1 MRGGNH
7 LFAAAALLALAAG
20 AAEAQEAQGEGSFEV
35 PRATAYQQVTQWPD
49 WTGVWYPDW
58 SLLFAGR
65 ERADPKL
72 TPQAQQAFDAYQ
84 ESIRENGPNQ
94 EAQALC
100 LPPGIPGV
108 MQQPYPIEI
117 LYSPDRVTILTEA
130 YQQARR
136 IYMDGRPLPEDP
148 DLFFNGNS
156 VGRWD
161 GDTLVIETVGLSL
174 QSNIAPG
181 IPHTE
186 NSRIE
191 ERIFLQ
197 APGELIDEMTI
208 TNPDVLTE
216 PFVVR
221 IAYRLD
227 NSFPIR
233 EYVCAENNRLTT
245 DGHGANIDLGLE
257 EEDDPFAGT
266 EDE

>member
-1 MRGGNH
+1 MIGRYRLLAG
-7 LFAAAALLALAAG
+7 AALLGLAG
-20 AAEAQEAQGEGSFEV
+20 AAQAQEPGAQPSFEV
-35 PRATAYQQVTQWPD
+35 PRATAYQQVTAWPD
-49 WTGVWYPDW
+49 WSGVWYPDW
-58 SLLFAGR
+58 SLLFSGR
-65 ERADPKL
+65 ERASPKL
-72 TPQAQQAFDAYQ
+72 TPSAQAAYDAYQ
-84 ESIRENGPNQ
+84 ASIRENGPNQ
-94 EAQALC
+94 EAQAMC

-130 YQQARR
+130 YEQVRR

-161 GDTLVIETVGLSL
+161 GNTLVIDTVGLSP

-186 NSRIE
+186 KSRIA

-197 APGELIDEMTI
+197 APGQMIDEMTI

-221 IAYRLD
+221 VAYKLD

-257 EEDDPFAGT
+257 EEEEDPFAGT
-266 EDE
+266 GD

>member
-1 MRGGNH
+1 MTGRTH
-7 LFAAAALLALAAG
+7 LCAGAALLALAAG
-20 AAEAQEAQGEGSFEV
+20 AAQAQEQPAESSFDV
-35 PRATAYQQVTQWPD
+35 PPAMAYRQVAEWPD

-58 SLLFAGR
+58 TLLFAGR
-65 ERADPKL
+65 ERASPKL
-72 TPQAQQAFDAYQ
+72 TPQAQANFDAYQ

-117 LYSPDRVTILTEA
+117 LYSPDRVTVLTEA

-136 IYMDGRPLPEDP
+136 IYLDGRPLPEDP

-156 VGRWD
+156 VGRWE
-161 GDTLVIETVGLSL
+161 GNTLLIDTVGLSP
-174 QSNIAPG
+174 QTNIAPG
-181 IPHTE
+181 IAHTE
-186 NSRIE
+186 KSRIS

-197 APGELIDEMTI
+197 APGQMIDEMTI

-221 IAYRLD
+221 IAYKLD
-227 NSFPIR
+227 NEFPIR

-257 EEDDPFAGT
+257 EEEDPFAGL

>member
-1 MRGGNH
+1 MTGRKH
-7 LFAAAALLALAAG
+7 LLAGAALLALASTAQ
-20 AAEAQEAQGEGSFEV
+20 AQERPAEGSFEV
-35 PRATAYQQVTQWPD
+35 PRAAAYQEVTQWPD

-58 SLLFAGR
+58 TLLFAGR
-65 ERADPKL
+65 ERASPKL
-72 TPQAQQAFDAYQ
+72 TPTAQAAFDAYQ

-94 EAQALC
+94 EAQAMC

-130 YQQARR
+130 YEQVRR

-161 GDTLVIETVGLSL
+161 GDTLVIDTVGLST

-186 NSRIE
+186 KSRIS

-197 APGELIDEMTI
+197 APGQMIDEMTI

-257 EEDDPFAGT
+257 EEEDPFAGI
-266 EDE
+266 ED